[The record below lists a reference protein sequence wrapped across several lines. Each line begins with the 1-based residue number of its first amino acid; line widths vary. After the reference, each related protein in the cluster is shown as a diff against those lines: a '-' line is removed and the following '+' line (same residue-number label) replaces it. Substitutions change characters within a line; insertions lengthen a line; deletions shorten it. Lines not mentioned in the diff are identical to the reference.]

1 MSINNYTTRAEQG
14 TPTVATAAAAE
25 SLRQTLRNDHST
37 NKVMFEVR
45 VLTPAMRTSVS
56 VMVPPTSTTNDAT
69 DSAFERL
76 SQLTAQLSAATSAIA
91 SGADDDNSIVQ
102 IRTQIQELRARITRD
117 SGTSE
122 EASLQLSQET
132 DAEEPNVSNN
142 TYSFY
147 GRIEILD
154 DDVFPSPHIL
164 LEDPCNIT
172 IHTHPTLAL
181 ELIQCHTQ
189 FISKTGYAG
198 PVPRVGDRVQV
209 ILDKGDLGYNLQY
222 CYFEEITDIT
232 MRELENEV
240 AEKECDT
247 LLNIFEQWDGSTDL
261 GTYSSELGASQL
273 AQIES
278 RSTERNARID
288 RIFAAAS
295 RYLPQGVRVTS
306 RGRTV
311 GYGSN
316 MIIRMARAADPP
328 VATPAG
334 DAPYSDVSRF
344 PIDEVNRIRNVLKAS
359 PYNMNIADPRT
370 SNHCVGPGCEG
381 SSGTKIA
388 FDVSGAPISTIAAGF
403 AEFKSDAGPNGY
415 RALLANGTLQEE
427 FVTTGFV
434 SPDGWKMEPGNG
446 AVHVEVKPVPGTEIN
461 RGSLVASVGGS
472 TLGSVEATTAAAADT
487 AAAAENPAPT
497 QVPAHP
503 NLEGG
508 YGAAWFEMG
517 WTYSDSAG
525 RTFSDWD
532 TFMEANN
539 APGWYDVDPE
549 WIRYTQGDFVFESPG
564 QGEQF
569 EPVEE

>member
-1 MSINNYTTRAEQG
+1 VAITNYTTPGEQG
-14 TPTVATAAAAE
+14 TATVAMAATAE
-25 SLRQTLRNDHST
+25 TLRQTLRNDHST

-45 VLTPAMRTSVS
+45 VLTPATLTTISVTI
-56 VMVPPTSTTNDAT
+56 PPFSPGSESAT
-69 DSAFERL
+69 DTSDLESSLALAQANLATAMAFGTDLEEITYRAQIDVIT
-76 SQLTAQLSAATSAIA
+76 SQIA
-91 SGADDDNSIVQ
+91 SRRQAARVTPPAIELNPPAVDNGS
-102 IRTQIQELRARITRD
+102 
-117 SGTSE
+117 
-122 EASLQLSQET
+122 
-132 DAEEPNVSNN
+132 
-142 TYSFY
+142 YSFY
-147 GRIEILD
+147 GRIEMLD
-154 DDVFPSPHIL
+154 DDVFPSPHAL

-181 ELIQCHTQ
+181 QLIQCHTQ
-189 FISKTGYAG
+189 FISKTGYDG

-209 ILDKGDLGYNLQY
+209 ILDKSDLGYNLQY

-232 MRELENEV
+232 MREIENELQ
-240 AEKECDT
+240 EKECDT
-247 LLNIFEQWDGSTDL
+247 LLTIFDHWDGSTDMS
-261 GTYSSELGASQL
+261 TYSSELGASQL
-273 AQIES
+273 AQIDS

-295 RYLPQGVRVTS
+295 RFLPVGTRVTS

-316 MIIRMARAADPP
+316 MIIRMARDPDPGGTLPP
-328 VATPAG
+328 VPTPAG
-334 DAPYSDVSRF
+334 DAPRSDVTRF
-344 PIDEVNRIRNVLKAS
+344 PIAEVNRIRGILTSS
-359 PYNMNIADPRT
+359 PYNKAIADPRR

-388 FDVSGAPISTIAAGF
+388 FDVSGAPISTISAGF
-403 AEFKSDAGPNGY
+403 SRFKTDLGPEGY
-415 RALLANGTLQEE
+415 PALLANGTLQEE
-427 FVTTGFV
+427 FVTSGFV
-434 SPDGWKMEPGNG
+434 APDGWKMEPANG
-446 AVHVEVKPVPGTEIN
+446 AVHVEVTPRPGSEIM
-461 RGSLVASVGGS
+461 RGSLLATVGS
-472 TLGSVEATTAAAADT
+472 ATAEEEATTAAAADT

-503 NLEGG
+503 GLVGTGG
-508 YGAAWFEMG
+508 SVWFEMG

-532 TFMEANN
+532 SFLEANN

-564 QGEQF
+564 QGEPF